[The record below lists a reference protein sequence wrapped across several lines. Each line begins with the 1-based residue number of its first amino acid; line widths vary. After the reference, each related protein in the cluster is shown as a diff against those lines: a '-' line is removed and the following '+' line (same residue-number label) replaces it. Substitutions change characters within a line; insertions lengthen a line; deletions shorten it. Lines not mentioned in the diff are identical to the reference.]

1 MGFVGVD
8 TGHSSIMKV
17 FPRWADHLGL
27 PTRELRGH
35 DVPLGAPDAVYRDLV
50 SAIRDDESHHGALV
64 TTHKIRVFEAARDL
78 FDELDDV
85 SVQCGEISSISKR
98 DGRLVGG
105 LGFVRLRLR
114 QVDGQA
120 RLERTKGCR
129 NHEENHDGK
138 NHIDHRREV

>member
-1 MGFVGVD
+1 VSRPAMGFVGVD

-17 FPRWADHLGL
+17 FPRRADHLGL
-27 PTRELRGH
+27 PTRDLRGH

-50 SAIRDDESHHGALV
+50 SAIRDDEGHLGALV

-98 DGRLVGG
+98 DCASDARARIGCVTVCGPNVIPRRSASRASSHDIG
-105 LGFVRLRLR
+105 L
-114 QVDGQA
+114 
-120 RLERTKGCR
+120 
-129 NHEENHDGK
+129 
-138 NHIDHRREV
+138 